1 MIVFK
6 IKHVN
11 HKRKTDF
18 TIRNR
23 FYNFIWSLFFRIWNE
38 YRNILVAE
46 FDVNRGHPFSTESI
60 FSKKLTFLTP

>member
-1 MIVFK
+1 MIIFE

-11 HKRKTDF
+11 HKRRTDF

-38 YRNILVAE
+38 YRNILAAE
-46 FDVNRGHPFSTESI
+46 FDVNRGHPFST
-60 FSKKLTFLTP
+60 